1 MEARAT
7 EPLSMS
13 ALAPVKVRLDALDIV
28 RGIALLG
35 ILLMNIASMGAPLK
49 MGSYAPLISWTPTD
63 QAIWWIHYVAAA
75 GTMRGLLSL
84 LFGAG
89 FILMTTGKGDG
100 VEVADVFYRRTIW
113 LVIFGI
119 IHGYVLLWPG
129 DILLIYGAAALFLF
143 PWRAW
148 SPARLTKAAAMAL
161 LVIVLIASARY
172 WNGLQLSHEAGAARA
187 RQASGAALTEA
198 QKEAVDKW
206 EKREN
211 GWKPNPEAIRKQ
223 TEARLGGYAQN
234 WRVLYDWANELNEPP
249 EFLYW
254 TLDALAM
261 MFLGAALV
269 KWRVIQGDRTSRF
282 YMLLALCGYAI
293 GIPLRIAEAWP
304 VWVSEFRLPLVWAP
318 ITMQL
323 SRTAVTLGHLG
334 LILLVAGTGFGRR
347 LLHPF
352 AAVGRLALS
361 NYIAQTLLCQ
371 WLIFPGFGLGYF
383 GSLGWTGLWTVV
395 FLVNSVLMI
404 ASVIYIRRYQIGP
417 LEWLL
422 RRLSYTA

>member
-1 MEARAT
+1 VTA
-7 EPLSMS
+7 LS
-13 ALAPVKVRLDALDIV
+13 PVKVRLDALDIV
-28 RGIALLG
+28 RGIAVLG
-35 ILLMNIASMGAPLK
+35 ILLMNVISMGAPQAVHSNPTII
-49 MGSYAPLISWTPTD
+49 GWTWAD
-63 QAIWWIHYVAAA
+63 QAIWWIHYVLAS

-129 DILLIYGAAALFLF
+129 DILLIYGTAALLLF
-143 PWRAW
+143 PWRHWA
-148 SPARLTKAAAMAL
+148 PARLVKAGAVVL
-161 LVIVLIASARY
+161 LVIAMIACARY
-172 WNGLQLSHEAGAARA
+172 YNRWQLKHEALAARA
-187 RQASGAALTEA
+187 SQAAGATLSPAEAEAL
-198 QKEAVDKW
+198 KRW
-206 EKREN
+206 EGREN
-211 GWKPNPEAIRKQ
+211 AWKPNAEAIKKQ
-223 TEARLGGYAQN
+223 TDARLGGYASN

-249 EFLYW
+249 EFFYW

-261 MFLGAALV
+261 MFVGAALV
-269 KWRVIQGDRTSRF
+269 KWRVIQGGRTAHF
-282 YMLLALCGYAI
+282 YLLLALCGY
-293 GIPLRIAEAWP
+293 GFGMPMRIAEAWP
-304 VWVSEFRLPLVWAP
+304 VWVAQFKIPLVWAP

-323 SRTAVTLGHLG
+323 SRAAVTLGHLG
-334 LILLVAGTGFGRR
+334 LILLLAGTGFGRR

-383 GSLGWTGLWTVV
+383 GKLSWTGLWTVV
-395 FLVNSVLMI
+395 FVVNGVLMI
-404 ASVIYIRRYQIGP
+404 ASVIYIRVYQTGP
-417 LEWLL
+417 LESLL
-422 RRLSYTA
+422 RRLSYRS

>member
-1 MEARAT
+1 
-7 EPLSMS
+7 MS

-35 ILLMNIASMGAPLK
+35 ILLMNIESMGAPLALH
-49 MGSYAPLISWTPTD
+49 SYPPLLGWSESD
-63 QAIWWIHYVAAA
+63 KAIWWIHYVLAS

-119 IHGYVLLWPG
+119 VHGYLLLWPG
-129 DILLIYGAAALFLF
+129 DILLIYGTGALFLF
-143 PWRAW
+143 PWRGW
-148 SPARLTKAAAMAL
+148 SPTRLVRAGAMVI
-161 LVIVLIASARY
+161 LVIMLIASVRY
-172 WNGLQLSHEAGAARA
+172 WNGWQLSQQASAARA
-187 RQASGAALTEA
+187 RQSAGATLTATEKDAVTKWERRENHWKPDTEA
-198 QKEAVDKW
+198 VL
-206 EKREN
+206 
-211 GWKPNPEAIRKQ
+211 KQ
-223 TEARLGGYAQN
+223 TEARLGGYPEN
-234 WRVLYDWANELNEPP
+234 WRVLYEWANQLNEPP
-249 EFLYW
+249 EYFYW
-254 TLDALAM
+254 TLDAVALM
-261 MFLGAALV
+261 LVGAALV
-269 KWRVIQGDRTSRF
+269 KWGVIQGSRSARL
-282 YMLLALCGYAI
+282 YLILLLCGYGI

-304 VWVSEFRLPLVWAP
+304 VWVNQFRWPLAWQP
-318 ITMQL
+318 ITMQV
-323 SRTAVTLGHLG
+323 SRTAVTFGHLG
-334 LILLVAGTGFGRR
+334 LILLIAGTAVGRR

-383 GSLGWTGLWTVV
+383 GSLSWTGLWTVV
-395 FLVNSVLMI
+395 FIVNGVLMV
-404 ASVIYIRRYQIGP
+404 ASVIYIRVYQTGP

-422 RRLSYTA
+422 RRLSYRT